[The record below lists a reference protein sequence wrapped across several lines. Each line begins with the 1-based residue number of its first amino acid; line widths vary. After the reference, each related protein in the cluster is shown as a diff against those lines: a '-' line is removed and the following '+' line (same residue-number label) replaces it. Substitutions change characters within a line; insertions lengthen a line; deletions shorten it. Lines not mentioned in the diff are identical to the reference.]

1 MVAAQAAAMSG
12 FPFDIVGFD
21 LDGTLVDTAGD
32 LGVAVNHALA
42 LIGREPV
49 SEEETRH
56 LIGGG
61 SRKMLSRA
69 LDRTGGQVPEGEFAE
84 LYRKLLA
91 KYEANIAVHSRP
103 YPGCFAALDALAGEG
118 CKLAVVTNKPEYLA
132 VKLLDALGMSGRF
145 ASVLGGDTLG
155 HGRGKP
161 APDMIFET
169 IERCGG
175 GMFAMVGDSSFDVR
189 AANAAGKPCVAL
201 SFGYNDM
208 AIAELGA
215 DAVIDHYD
223 ELIPALEA
231 LG

>member
-1 MVAAQAAAMSG
+1 MNG
-12 FPFDIVGFD
+12 YPFDIVGFD

-42 LIGREPV
+42 LIGRAPV
-49 SEEETRH
+49 SEEETRN

-69 LDRTGGQVPEGEFAE
+69 LERTGGGLPEDEFAE
-84 LYRKLLA
+84 LYRELLA
-91 KYEANIAVHSRP
+91 KYEANIAVRSRP
-103 YPGCFAALDALAGEG
+103 YPGCLEALDALATA
-118 CKLAVVTNKPEYLA
+118 KLAVVTNKPEYLA
-132 VKLLDALGMSGRF
+132 VSLLDALGMSGRF

-155 HGRGKP
+155 PGRGKP
-161 APDMIFET
+161 APDMIVET
-169 IERCGG
+169 ISCCGG
-175 GMFAMVGDSSFDVR
+175 GRFAMVGDSSFDVR
-189 AANAAGKPCVAL
+189 AAKAAGKPCVAL

-208 AIAELGA
+208 PVIELGA

-223 ELIPALEA
+223 ELVPALVA